1 MTINHTDILNFW
13 FETLSPRDWWRKNEN
28 LDAQIKNEFA
38 GIHELVV
45 SGETMAW
52 RGTDEGRLAEIIVLD
67 QFSRNMFRGQTA
79 SFAYDIQ
86 ALELSKAAVDAGT
99 HTRLDQSKTSFVLM
113 PYMHSESLADHQAA
127 LPLFEQFCSESTLD
141 FERRHAAIIKRFG
154 RYPHRNAILGR
165 ESTAEEIAFL
175 NQPGSS
181 F

>member
-1 MTINHTDILNFW
+1 MAINHTNVLNFW
-13 FETLSPRDWWRKNEN
+13 FETLSPHDWWRKNEN
-28 LDAQIKNEFA
+28 LDAQIKNKFSR
-38 GIHELVV
+38 IHELVA
-45 SGETMAW
+45 SDKTMAW
-52 RGTDEGRLAEIIVLD
+52 RDTDEGRLAEIIVLD
-67 QFSRNMFRGQTA
+67 QFSRNMFRGQAA

-86 ALELSKAAVDAGT
+86 ALELSKAAVDVGA

-127 LPLFEQFCSESTLD
+127 LPLFEQYCSESTLD
-141 FERRHAAIIKRFG
+141 FERRHAAIIQRFG

-165 ESTAEEIAFL
+165 ESTPEEIAFL